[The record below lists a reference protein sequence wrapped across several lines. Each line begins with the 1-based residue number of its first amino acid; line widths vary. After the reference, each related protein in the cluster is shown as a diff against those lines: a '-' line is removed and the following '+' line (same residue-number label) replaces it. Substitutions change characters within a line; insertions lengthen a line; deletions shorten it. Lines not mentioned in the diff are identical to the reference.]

1 MKLFFTFS
9 TQNTHNKL
17 TWIEISLLIQESWAW
32 KIQMKESSIAWA
44 WACKQPVSSL
54 IPWQQ
59 IDSASWLWKTRTS
72 VSTLNPQDS
81 TVVTPPNTMGR
92 RADPRQLPRAK
103 IPAEKSLFF
112 GKKPELEGE
121 ITVRETLQIIL
132 PPHGLEFNL
141 RDSYNLLGRNRS
153 RTSNCAT
160 SSSWDRS

>member
-59 IDSASWLWKTRTS
+59 IDSASWLRKTRTS

-81 TVVTPPNTMGR
+81 AVVTPTNTMGR
-92 RADPRQLPRAK
+92 REMMADPRQLPRAK
-103 IPAEKSLFF
+103 IPAEKPLFY
-112 GKKPELEGE
+112 GKKPE
-121 ITVRETLQIIL
+121 
-132 PPHGLEFNL
+132 HGLEFNL
-141 RDSYNLLGRNRS
+141 CDSYNLLGR
-153 RTSNCAT
+153 TSNYAT
-160 SSSWDRS
+160 LFSWDRC